1 MEDFGNVDNIVR
13 GEPKHVEKSWGWE
26 LWFANTA
33 RYCGKCLFV
42 RWKEWSSKGA
52 YHYHKIK
59 DETFFVVSGTLKL
72 EYVTLD
78 GEFKSMLLR
87 ENEAFRVDSQMKH
100 RFTAATP
107 EGCKFIEAST
117 THRDSDSYRVNWNEE
132 SQKWIPVEQ

>member
-1 MEDFGNVDNIVR
+1 MTDNIIGDSPR
-13 GEPKHVEKSWGWE
+13 KVEKSWGWE

-33 RYCGKCLFV
+33 RYCGKLLFV
-42 RWKEWSSKGA
+42 KWNDWSSKGA

-59 DETFFVVSGTLKL
+59 DETFFVISGTLKL

-87 ENEAFRVDSQMKH
+87 ENESFRVHTQMKH
-100 RFTAATP
+100 KFTAATP

-132 SQKWIPVEQ
+132 SQSWIPVEK